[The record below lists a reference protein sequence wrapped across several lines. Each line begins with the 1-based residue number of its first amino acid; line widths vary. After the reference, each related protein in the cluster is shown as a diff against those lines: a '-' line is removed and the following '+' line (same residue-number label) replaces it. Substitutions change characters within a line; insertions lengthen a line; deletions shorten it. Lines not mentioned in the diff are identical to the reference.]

1 MLLYYAK
8 CRGLEICRYFLR
20 NMVWTLS
27 RPYWSTRKQLLIFIS
42 CQFVANEMQGSGF
55 AYQFI
60 SIYPQICAHKSICFC
75 LCYVML
81 CCLLILCDECDLSSV
96 KGKLTAVQSYK
107 TDPHRRLVQHRI
119 PLHLSTTWKARRSP
133 VRAPGHASASFWSRR
148 RKILPM
154 HRWISLGSKIP
165 SLQ

>member
-1 MLLYYAK
+1 MPSVEGSKYADIFSGTWFGRWAGLTDLLVSNCWFSYHASLLQMR
-8 CRGLEICRYFLR
+8 CRDPALHTNLYPF
-20 NMVWTLS
+20 T
-27 RPYWSTRKQLLIFIS
+27 YK
-42 CQFVANEMQGSGF
+42 FVHINPSVF
-55 AYQFI
+55 A
-60 SIYPQICAHKSICFC
+60 
-75 LCYVML
+75 YVML

-96 KGKLTAVQSYK
+96 KRKLTAVQSYK